1 MNSNNIFFDF
11 NFNNNYNTYITININ
26 KGLGHQLFKIAT
38 AYSYAIEN
46 NKSLIFINDI
56 NNKTYWDSLFSNK
69 LNILD
74 KKEFDNIEFIKEKEL
89 KPYIY
94 SEFQEYTTHKNILLD
109 GDFLSFKYFDN
120 NNTKNFL
127 RHLIYSCDD
136 YMYKAYDIYN
146 SIKDYFNNC
155 SDNDI
160 VSMHFR
166 KNIDNAL
173 DINYYI
179 KALEKIDDN
188 VNNIVVF
195 SDNIDWCKKN
205 ISSDIF
211 NKKNIYIVDI
221 DNDEIEFILL
231 SFIKHN
237 IISNS
242 TYSLMASYIS
252 YYDTAKTIIAPIKWL
267 SNINVTEIY
276 HKDITYII

>member
-38 AYSYAIEN
+38 VYSYAIEN
-46 NKSLIFINDI
+46 NKSLIFLNDI
-56 NNKTYWDSLFSNK
+56 NNKTYWGSLFSNK

-94 SEFQEYTTHKNILLD
+94 SEFQEYTTQKNILLD

-146 SIKDYFNNC
+146 SIKKYFNNC

-195 SDNIDWCKKN
+195 SDNIEWCKKN

-252 YYDTAKTIIAPIKWL
+252 YYDTAKTIIAPKKWL

>member
-38 AYSYAIEN
+38 VYSYAIEN
-46 NKSLIFINDI
+46 NKSLIFLNDI
-56 NNKTYWDSLFSNK
+56 NNKTYWGSLFSNK

-94 SEFQEYTTHKNILLD
+94 SEFQEYTTQKNILLD

-146 SIKDYFNNC
+146 SIKKYFNNC

-195 SDNIDWCKKN
+195 SDNIEWCKKN

-211 NKKNIYIVDI
+211 NKKYIYIVDI

-252 YYDTAKTIIAPIKWL
+252 YYDTAKTIIAPKKWL